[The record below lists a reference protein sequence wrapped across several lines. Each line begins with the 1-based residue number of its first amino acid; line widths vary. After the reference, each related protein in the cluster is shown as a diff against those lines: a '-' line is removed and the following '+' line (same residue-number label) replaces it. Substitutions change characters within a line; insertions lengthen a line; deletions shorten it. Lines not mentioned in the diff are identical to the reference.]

1 MILVMCKVQ
10 TMSLNRLA
18 TVFEPDAESLSS
30 MNILFSYALNLD
42 LIAYIVFSLLHKKC
56 KPHFYPLQLRFT
68 QQLS

>member
-10 TMSLNRLA
+10 TMSLYRFA

-42 LIAYIVFSLLHKKC
+42 LIA
-56 KPHFYPLQLRFT
+56 
-68 QQLS
+68 